1 MIPSL
6 IAVLILGLTAWGI
19 LTVIG
24 AEKPWL
30 QMVAL
35 GRAAL
40 QLGLLS
46 VVLRWVVADLRLT
59 VLFLCLMT
67 GVAVVTAHRRA
78 PSSLARPGPIA
89 VALAAGWVAPVLVIV
104 ALGAVP
110 ISDTSKVLAMS
121 GIVIGNSMTA
131 TSLLMRNLASRLT
144 LGADQYLAWLALGA
158 TPRQAARPAVR
169 EAVSMSVMPATD
181 QARTTGLVTL
191 PGAFV
196 GALFAGSS
204 ALEAAR
210 FQILVLA
217 AILCANALTALVLT
231 RFLGAPTTLLSD
243 GQFTTRA
250 SAPAP
255 AH

>member
-1 MIPSL
+1 MVGMRPEPYEVR
-6 IAVLILGLTAWGI
+6 IAPFEG
-19 LTVIG
+19 
-24 AEKPWL
+24 P
-30 QMVAL
+30 MD
-35 GRAAL
+35 
-40 QLGLLS
+40 LLLYLVQKNELDPKS
-46 VVLRWVVADLRLT
+46 I
-59 VLFLCLMT
+59 
-67 GVAVVTAHRRA
+67 
-78 PSSLARPGPIA
+78 SLAQI
-89 VALAAGWVAPVLVIV
+89 
-104 ALGAVP
+104 
-110 ISDTSKVLAMS
+110 
-121 GIVIGNSMTA
+121 
-131 TSLLMRNLASRLT
+131 
-144 LGADQYLAWLALGA
+144 ADQYLAWLALGA

>member
-1 MIPSL
+1 MISSL
-6 IAVLILGLTAWGI
+6 LAVLILGLAAWGV

-30 QMVAL
+30 QVVAL
-35 GRAAL
+35 GRAIL
-40 QLGLLS
+40 QLAVLS
-46 VVLRWVVADLRLT
+46 LVLHWVVADLRLT

-67 GVAVVTAHRRA
+67 GVAVLTAHRRA
-78 PSSLARPGPIA
+78 PSSLARPLPIA
-89 VALAAGWVAPVLVIV
+89 IALAAGWLAPVLVIV
-104 ALGAVP
+104 TMGAVP
-110 ISDTSKVLAMS
+110 LSDTSKVLAMS

-131 TSLLMRNLASRLT
+131 TSLLTRNLASRLT
-144 LGADQYLAWLALGA
+144 LGADLYLAWLALGA

-210 FQILVLA
+210 FQLLVLA
-217 AILCANALTALVLT
+217 AILCANALTALILT
-231 RFLGAPTTLLSD
+231 RFLGAPTTLLPE
-243 GQFTTRA
+243 GRLTTHA
-250 SAPAP
+250 SGPAVGR
-255 AH
+255 